1 MVGKYTLIFDANFWL
16 HKTYFIGQKIKQGKP
31 FNFFDEPEADKN
43 LLLWK
48 LSTDFAA
55 EVKRFDGIVNRI
67 VYCVDSS
74 SWRKEFF
81 PQADYKG
88 TRKKST
94 EINWN
99 AIYEVHNEFIKSL
112 ESLGVTISRVQG
124 AEADDLIFAWSA
136 YLNQNGQNAIIIS
149 GDNDLLQLTNHDK
162 SAGTNTIYY
171 NKFDK
176 DIHVFQGFEKW
187 LNEDTQS
194 AAPTDIFNLPVDL
207 MSNVKQ
213 NLRDIVKANKMK
225 IDEVNTLEFVFKKI
239 LIGDAGDNVSP
250 LDVKV
255 KETKN
260 GSRVFRV
267 TDNQAKQI
275 LDEFKSDKVFVNQ
288 SHLFNDEFIEQI
300 CTIAKRIIKIEKPIE
315 EVIQKWK
322 QNRDLVFL
330 HKRCIPERINAA
342 MFEDIESKWNRSLS
356 GSSIHGIQ
364 DKDTILRG
372 TTYSKEKKDS
382 FNESG
387 LFNAINKPEQKIN
400 PEITIKPVGQSDGFD
415 TDFWNQLT
423 K

>member
-48 LSTDFAA
+48 LSVDFAA
-55 EVKRFDGIVNRI
+55 EVKRFDGIVNRV
-67 VYCVDSS
+67 VYCIDSS

-81 PQADYKG
+81 PQAEYKG

-99 AIYEVHNEFIKSL
+99 AIYQVHDEFAKAL
-112 ESLGVTISRVQG
+112 ESLGVTISRVPG
-124 AEADDLIFAWSA
+124 AEADDLIFAWSSF
-136 YLNQNGQNAIIIS
+136 LNQNGQNALIIS
-149 GDNDLLQLTNHDK
+149 GDNDLLQLTNHDT

-176 DIHVFQGFEKW
+176 DIHVFRGFEKW
-187 LNEDTQS
+187 LNEDTAQS
-194 AAPTDIFNLPVDL
+194 APTDIFNLPVDL
-207 MSNVKQ
+207 MSNVKL
-213 NLRDIVKANKMK
+213 NLRDIVRTNKMK
-225 IDEVNTLEFVFKKI
+225 IDEVNTLEFVFKKV

-250 LDVKV
+250 LDTKV
-255 KETKN
+255 KETKK
-260 GSRVFRV
+260 GPITYRV
-267 TDNQAKQI
+267 TDNHARQI

-288 SHLFNDEFIEQI
+288 SHFFQDEFIEEI
-300 CTIAKRIIKIEKPIE
+300 CNIAKRIIKIDKPIE
-315 EVIQKWK
+315 EIVTKWK

-330 HKRCIPERINAA
+330 HKRCIPERVNGL
-342 MFEDIESKWNRSLS
+342 MFENIETKWNKSLS
-356 GSSIHGIQ
+356 GASVHGIQ
-364 DKDTILRG
+364 DKDAILRG
-372 TTYSKEKKDS
+372 TTYSKEKTDS

-387 LFNAINKPEQKIN
+387 VFKAMKTEDIIKIN
-400 PEITIKPVGQSDGFD
+400 PEVVVTKTPAEGFND
-415 TDFWNQLT
+415 DFWSNLT